1 MVLWGFWPCYT
12 VPITLWWLLMANIAL
27 QNHQTSPL
35 KKKMVMALYM
45 GHIHRILHRYVRFR
59 EGHWRTPP
67 FYPIL
72 GIPIWDTFAVEIWNG
87 IPQATKVAT
96 KIMKIVWLVPY
107 LPSHPVLSTG
117 IVGGEK
123 PTPIQSQFWPG
134 VLRPQNTS
142 FFRIWS
148 VSLLKQQFYW
158 YPLVN

>member
-72 GIPIWDTFAVEIWNG
+72 GIPIWDTFPVEIWNG

-117 IVGGEK
+117 IVGGEE

-148 VSLLKQQFYW
+148 VSLLK
-158 YPLVN
+158 